1 MRTPSR
7 RVPRGSWTALLI
19 FAFTP
24 TLASAQTAEPA
35 SVPSPDYQSEYDS
48 LEKDFKEAQEAFYKA
63 YSEIDGEEAQM
74 AFWSDASKNPNQIFA
89 ARYRAFAERAG
100 SHPAAA
106 KAWMWFLQSSQDADE
121 KARVVDRMLENFLDA
136 PAIADFAQFLQ
147 YAEWSIGRPKTVG
160 ALRTIR
166 EKSQN
171 ELGRQ
176 TATLTLGIVQ
186 MNATSEAGKAESRA
200 LLDELLRE
208 APDSPSGK
216 RAVGYLYELDHL
228 QIGMIAPEIEGT
240 DSEGKS
246 FKLSDYRGQVV
257 VLDFWGFW

>member
-1 MRTPSR
+1 ML
-7 RVPRGSWTALLI
+7 VL
-19 FAFTP
+19 AFTP
-24 TLASAQTAEPA
+24 SGVFAQSAAPA
-35 SVPSPDYQSEYDS
+35 SVPSPDYQAEFDA
-48 LEKDFKEAQEAFYKA
+48 LKAECETAQQAFYKA
-63 YSEIDGEEAQM
+63 YAEVEGEEAQM
-74 AFWSDASKNPNQIFA
+74 AFWSDATKNPSVLFA
-89 ARYRAFAERAG
+89 PRFRAFAERAG
-100 SHPAAA
+100 QHPAAA
-106 KAWMWFLQSSQDADE
+106 SAWMRLMQSSQDKEEQAL
-121 KARVVDRMLENFLDA
+121 VVDSMLKNFLHA

-147 YAEWSIGRPKTVG
+147 YAEWTLGRPKTVG

-176 TATLTLGIVQ
+176 TATLTLGIVR

-200 LLDELLRE
+200 LLNEILRE

-240 DSEGKS
+240 DSEGKA